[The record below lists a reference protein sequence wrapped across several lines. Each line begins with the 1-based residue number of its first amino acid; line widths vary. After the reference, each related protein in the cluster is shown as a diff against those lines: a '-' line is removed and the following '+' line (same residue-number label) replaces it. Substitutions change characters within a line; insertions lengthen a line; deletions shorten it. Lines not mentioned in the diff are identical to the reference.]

1 MKEQFFKKQWF
12 LCLSIFFMWMKTYF
26 IYKLGFNLQIDNA
39 LQELILF
46 INPLS
51 FLIPVLGISL
61 FFREKTQRLY
71 LIGANVV
78 MTGIL
83 IANSIFYGFY
93 IDFITIPVLFQA
105 KNLGG
110 LGSSFQELF
119 NPVFIALFLDLALM
133 VWLAKTLERT
143 GKKLSAKAVKIY
155 YVAAAGTR

>member
-1 MKEQFFKKQWF
+1 
-12 LCLSIFFMWMKTYF
+12 MWMKTYF

-78 MTGIL
+78 LTGIL

-93 IDFITIPVLFQA
+93 IDFITVPVLFQA

-110 LGSSFQELF
+110 LGAVFRSCSIRFSSRFFWIWFFWSGWQKR
-119 NPVFIALFLDLALM
+119 AL
-133 VWLAKTLERT
+133 EP
-143 GKKLSAKAVKIY
+143 AKAF
-155 YVAAAGTR
+155 R

>member
-78 MTGIL
+78 LTGIL

-93 IDFITIPVLFQA
+93 IDFITVPVLFQA
-105 KNLGG
+105 KISGAWEQFSGAVQSGFHRAFSGFGSFG
-110 LGSSFQELF
+110 L
-119 NPVFIALFLDLALM
+119 A
-133 VWLAKTLERT
+133 
-143 GKKLSAKAVKIY
+143 GKNAH
-155 YVAAAGTR
+155 